1 MKIIILGAGGIGSL
15 VGALLSKD
23 NDVLLIGRKEHAD
36 KIKNNGLQIKGCLNE
51 NFKLEAEEKIEK
63 IEEDDMLILSTK
75 ATANEELLK
84 EIKDKISENNILLVL
99 QNGLGNEDQIKKIVN
114 CHVIRGIITSGTTF
128 LEPGTVECSNLG
140 DLFIEKS
147 EQSEKLA
154 DIFNNTGINTQIPED
169 MKERIWRKVIV
180 NCVMNALTAILK
192 VKNGELAKI
201 PNVVKSII
209 DECVEVANKE
219 GLELDNNEMFEFV
232 MKTMDASAENKSSMF
247 QDIIKGRKT
256 EIDFLNNKVVELG
269 KKHNIKT
276 PVNKVLVD
284 MVKFQSIQKI

>member
-15 VGALLSKD
+15 VGALISKD
-23 NDVLLIGRKEHAD
+23 NDVLLIGRKEHVD
-36 KIKNNGLQIKGCLNE
+36 KINNEGLELKGCLNE
-51 NFKLEAEEKIEK
+51 NFKLKAEENIKE
-63 IEEDDMLILSTK
+63 IEENDLIILSTK
-75 ATANEELLK
+75 ATANEELLDD
-84 EIKDKISENNILLVL
+84 IKDKISESNILLVL

-147 EQSEKLA
+147 EQSKKLA
-154 DIFNNTGINTQIPED
+154 DIFNNTGIKTQIAED
-169 MKERIWRKVIV
+169 MKERIWKKVIV
-180 NCVMNALTAILK
+180 NCVMNTMTAILK

-201 PNVVKSII
+201 PDVAKSII
-209 DECVEVANKE
+209 DECVEVADKE
-219 GLELDNNEMFEFV
+219 DLELDNNQMFEFV

-247 QDIIKGRKT
+247 QDILKGRKT
-256 EIDFLNNKVVELG
+256 EIDFLNGKVVELG

-276 PVNKVLVD
+276 PVSEMLVSLI
-284 MVKFQSIQKI
+284 KFVES